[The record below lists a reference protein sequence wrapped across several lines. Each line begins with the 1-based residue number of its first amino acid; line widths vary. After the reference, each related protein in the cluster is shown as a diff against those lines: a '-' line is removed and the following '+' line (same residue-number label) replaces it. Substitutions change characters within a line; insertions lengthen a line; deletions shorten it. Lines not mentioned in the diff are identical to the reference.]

1 MALLHLLHSHPIPT
15 YPKYMKHLVVLTGA
29 GVSAE
34 SGIRTF
40 RDTSGL
46 WEDHR
51 VEDVASPEGF
61 ARDPALVLDF
71 YNQRRAQARAVQ
83 PNAAHLALAGFE
95 DAPGWRVSIITQNV
109 DDLHERAGSTR
120 VLHLHGMLNQMRSVA
135 HETAVFDCPGDIK
148 IGDLAP
154 DGHQLRPHIVWFGE
168 MVPAIEEAAE
178 TVSTADALLIV
189 GTSLQ
194 VYPAAGLLHYA
205 PATCPV
211 FVIDPHQPE
220 AGRRGVRYVP
230 EAASTGVPK
239 VLIEL
244 AG

>member
-1 MALLHLLHSHPIPT
+1 
-15 YPKYMKHLVVLTGA
+15 MKHLVVLTGA

-40 RDTSGL
+40 RDTNGL

-61 ARDPALVLDF
+61 ARNPTLVLDF
-71 YNQRRAQARAVQ
+71 YNQRRAQARTVQ
-83 PNAAHLALAGFE
+83 PNAAHLALANFE
-95 DAPGWRVSIITQNV
+95 KQPGWRVRIITQNV
-109 DDLHERAGSTR
+109 DDLHERAGSSD
-120 VLHLHGMLNQMRSVA
+120 VLHLHGMLNQMRSVGD
-135 HETAVFDCPGDIK
+135 ETAVYDCPGDISL
-148 IGDLAP
+148 GDLAP
-154 DGHQLRPHIVWFGE
+154 DGEQLRPHIVWFGE

-178 TVSTADALLIV
+178 TVATADALLVV

-220 AGRRGVRYVP
+220 AGRRSVRYVVEP
-230 EAASTGVPK
+230 ASTGVPK
-239 VLIEL
+239 VLREL
-244 AG
+244 AS

>member
-1 MALLHLLHSHPIPT
+1 
-15 YPKYMKHLVVLTGA
+15 MKHLVVLTGA

-40 RDTSGL
+40 RDTNGL
-46 WEDHR
+46 WEEHR

-71 YNQRRAQARAVQ
+71 YNQRRAQARTVQ

-95 DAPGWRVSIITQNV
+95 EEPDWHVSIITQNV
-109 DDLHERAGSTR
+109 DDLHERAGSAS

-135 HETAVFDCPGDIK
+135 SDTTVYDCPGDIRL
-148 IGDLAP
+148 GDLAP

-178 TVSTADALLIV
+178 TVATADALLIV

-239 VLIEL
+239 VLREL